1 MQADSMLSSDLL
13 RHYLQWC
20 AGLLAK
26 MEEAAAGRP
35 AWKDAVAQLL
45 ERSADYFKETAR
57 SPPVLRFDRPLRLL
71 IPRAARCAQRD
82 G

>member
-1 MQADSMLSSDLL
+1 MLYGDLA

-26 MEEAAAGRP
+26 MEEAAAARP

-45 ERSADYFKETAR
+45 ERTAAYFKETAR
-57 SPPVLRFDRPLRLL
+57 WPSVPHFDHPLRLL
-71 IPRAARCAQRD
+71 VPRATRCAQRA